1 MRIEWLYEA
10 QCEFEE
16 LLSYYRSRG
25 GREAAAGFAEKILSA
40 VERLAVSPRAG
51 VLRRNTPLGKHGFRA
66 LLVEQYACIYRIE
79 DGIVRIYHLT
89 DAGRDDL
96 YEILGVASGAT
107 DREVRTMRNN
117 VFLKSTLR
125 QPVKTALLLAVM
137 ALITF
142 AFVSRGAE
150 YLLVRQETERLG
162 GYYRAVGML
171 QSATGD
177 KWADTTE
184 AVAYL
189 EENSCVQS
197 VQTVEYTYAVM
208 QDTICNADIEPE
220 TTLKPIYMAFYGTL
234 QNWDAANFYF
244 TVDTVL
250 SGYPE
255 YISEGGSIVLF
266 REYGYDPQDV
276 EYAYEQLEKGGRYL
290 AVGYYY
296 LHIPGCRIAEVAS
309 DDGGT
314 SRVMHARVQRASDD
328 LFFIPVTEG
337 SEAGWSGLK
346 DHWLE
351 ENILLNWDNQRAL
364 NIIPTKD
371 MSALPVV
378 QDAASGIYL
387 TDGRWLES
395 ADDELGRTVCV
406 INEELASRR
415 GLKVGDTLTL
425 TLRDVPSHLGNF
437 NFNLIEHPT
446 AFLERVQTKT
456 DTYEIVGIYGYI
468 SQYNT
473 TYVSNF
479 AYVPASVVPDSFAM
493 TTPERLTET
502 AYGPELLDDYIK
514 EAGGSYES
522 LPHPRDI
529 SFVLTSPDM
538 ASQFLT
544 DSRADLAAMGF
555 EVVMLENNWENF
567 QAAAKPMVRSSLM
580 NAAIFSALLL
590 VTFCLLAVVYYRMRR
605 KEIAIARALGV
616 PARRCARDVSV
627 PLLLLGVLGI
637 AAGTYLGW
645 RYTLG
650 NAAETLSALSGLG
663 EEIIPSLPVQWLAV
677 LGGGAFALLL
687 AVTLGGAAFLSSR
700 PVLALVQ
707 GGALTARKE
716 RTDAAQAAGAAAP
729 SGALVHAAAPIRRA
743 ETAPVK
749 SRRGSAGHVLRF
761 VWRHIARAKLKSALS
776 ILLAAGF
783 TAGLA
788 AIQLS
793 IASSQERIDWLYEN
807 TAVEAE
813 LLLADSSQDI
823 KGGGF
828 LRQSTVD
835 ALLDSGYVTDAY
847 LEGSTKGA
855 VTRYVLGMETG
866 RGLHILEKD
875 MSKQTIRAFADE
887 AVFLSPAGSGGAV
900 TITYFDGWDGSL
912 FARDWTADEFP
923 VVLPRAV
930 YEAFGGKIGLSCK
943 GFRVCEV
950 AGCYDGQVSGMTGEM
965 DPVLIPL
972 SAYRDMSSTHAVAYS
987 KAHVILDPSLNR
999 ELETFTQIVSSLS
1012 ASQGVGATALR
1023 AVIWDEELRLAVA
1036 PLENSIDLMEVL
1048 YPVTLVLSLLVAA
1061 GIAVLFVM
1069 TSAKEAAIM
1078 RVLGTSRLRSR
1089 VMLALQTAFT
1099 SAAGLLIGLA
1109 GVLAYTGRTRPE
1121 LLAGLVGASALC
1133 AMLYLL
1139 AAIIGAAASSTVVTS
1154 KNPLEL
1160 LQVRE

>member
-1 MRIEWLYEA
+1 MSCQVVYTPRAVADLKSLDRPARALVYGWITKNLEGCADPRW
-10 QCEFEE
+10 QGDGD
-16 LLSYYRSRG
+16 RDG
-25 GREAAAGFAEKILSA
+25 GRWRYCIGEYRLIAEIEG
-40 VERLAVSPRAG
+40 ERIVILAVNTGLGLRLSWKNMHAG
-51 VLRRNTPLGKHGFRA
+51 P
-66 LLVEQYACIYRIE
+66 
-79 DGIVRIYHLT
+79 
-89 DAGRDDL
+89 
-96 YEILGVASGAT
+96 
-107 DREVRTMRNN
+107 N

-150 YLLVRQETERLG
+150 YLLVKQETERMG
-162 GYYRAVGML
+162 SYYRSIGTL
-171 QSATGD
+171 QSATGN

-189 EENSCVQS
+189 EENASVQT
-197 VQTVEYTYAVM
+197 VQTVEYTSAVI
-208 QDTICNADIEPE
+208 QDDIYNADIGTEN
-220 TTLKPIYMAFYGTL
+220 TLKGIRVAFYGTL
-234 QNWDAANFYF
+234 QNWDTTNFYF

-250 SGYPE
+250 AGYPE
-255 YISEGGSIVLF
+255 HISEGGSIVLF

-296 LHIPGCRIAEVAS
+296 LHIPSCRVVES
-309 DDGGT
+309 DDGT
-314 SRVMHARVQRASDD
+314 SRVMHARVNCPSDD
-328 LFFIPVTEG
+328 LFFTPVPEG
-337 SEAGWSGLK
+337 SEANWSGLK
-346 DHWLE
+346 DHQYE
-351 ENILLNWDNQRAL
+351 EGILLEWDNQRAL

-371 MSALPVV
+371 MSALPIA
-378 QDAASGIYL
+378 QDSASGIYL
-387 TDGRWLES
+387 TDGRWLDS

-406 INEELASRR
+406 INEDLASRR

-425 TLRDVPSHLGNF
+425 KLRDVPSHFGVFKAQL
-437 NFNLIEHPT
+437 EYPS
-446 AFLERVQTKT
+446 AFLERIQTKT

-468 SQYNT
+468 SQYNV
-473 TYVSNF
+473 TYLSNF
-479 AYVPASVVPDSFAM
+479 TYIPDSAVPDSFAM
-493 TTPERLTET
+493 TTPELLDET
-502 AYGPELLDDYIK
+502 AWGPDLLDSYI
-514 EAGGSYES
+514 EQAGGNYEA

-529 SFVLTSPDM
+529 SFVLASPDM
-538 ASQFLT
+538 SGQFLSET
-544 DSRADLAAMGF
+544 RDDLAAMGWK
-555 EVVMLENNWENF
+555 VVMLENNWENF

-616 PARRCARDVSV
+616 PARRCVRDVSV
-627 PLLLLGVLGI
+627 PLLLLGVQGI
-637 AAGTYLGW
+637 AAGACLGW
-645 RYTLG
+645 QYTLG
-650 NAAETLSALSGLG
+650 NAAGTLSAFTDLG
-663 EEIIPSLPVQWLAV
+663 EEVLPSLPVHWLAV
-677 LGGGAFALLL
+677 LGGGAFVLLL

-707 GGALTARKE
+707 GGALTARKD
-716 RTDAAQAAGAAAP
+716 RTESAQAAGAAAP
-729 SGALVHAAAPIRRA
+729 SGALVHTAVPVRRA
-743 ETAPVK
+743 ETAPAE
-749 SRRGSAGHVLRF
+749 SRRGSTGHVLRF
-761 VWRHIARAKLKSALS
+761 VWRHITRAKLKSGLS

-793 IASSQERIDWLYEN
+793 IGSSQEKIDWLYEN

-823 KGGGF
+823 KGSGF

-847 LEGSTKGA
+847 LEGSATGA
-855 VTRYVLGMETG
+855 VTKYVPGMENEQI
-866 RGLHILEKD
+866 LHIVVED
-875 MSKQTIRAFADE
+875 TSSKTIRAFDDE

-900 TITYFDGWDGSL
+900 TITYLDGWDGSL
-912 FARDWTADEFP
+912 FAGDWTADEFP
-923 VVLPRAV
+923 VVLPKAV
-930 YEAFGGKIGLSCK
+930 YEAFGGRFGLSCK
-943 GFRVCEV
+943 GFRVCEAAGYYEGEV
-950 AGCYDGQVSGMTGEM
+950 ASMSGET
-965 DPVLIPL
+965 DPILIPL
-972 SAYRDMSSTHAVAYS
+972 SAYRDMSKSRTVSYS
-987 KAHVILDPSLNR
+987 KAHVTLDPSLNR
-999 ELETFTQIVSSLS
+999 ELETFTQMVNDLS
-1012 ASQGVGATALR
+1012 ASQGMGATALR

-1036 PLENSIDLMEVL
+1036 PLENSIELMEVL
-1048 YPVTLVLSLLVAA
+1048 YPVTLVLSLLVAV

-1078 RVLGTSRLRSR
+1078 RVLGTSKLRSR

-1133 AMLYLL
+1133 AVLYLL